1 MASDFFK
8 KFVDGLGDDETSVA
22 SEGKSSAESSGFID
36 SGSYIFNAALSGSI
50 YGGFPNNKA
59 IVLAGDPATGKTFFA
74 LGMVKSFL
82 SANPKARVF
91 YFDTESAVTN
101 EMMAARGIDTSRV
114 AKSEPETIER
124 FRTVAIK
131 VLDTYMAIDAAD
143 RFPMLMVLDSL
154 SALPSSKEVG
164 DITEGKDTKD
174 MTKPGLIK
182 GAFRVLRL
190 KMARAQV
197 PFIVTNHIYSVIGA
211 YVPTKEV
218 AGGSGAKYAADTLV
232 FLSKSKDKDDDKMVR
247 GSVIKVRMV
256 KSRLSREETKVSTRI
271 LFDGGLDRYYGLLE
285 PAEAAGLVKK
295 IANKYEF
302 PDGRKAFEKAV
313 LGSPEKYFTKDLLD
327 KLDAALKPQFT
338 YTADGDEP
346 EDGGTDDDAE

>member
-1 MASDFFK
+1 MAVDFFK
-8 KFVDGLGDDETSVA
+8 KFVNDLGDAETSVA
-22 SEGKSSAESSGFID
+22 ADGTSSAESSGFID

-74 LGMVKSFL
+74 LGLVKNFL
-82 SANPKARVF
+82 QMNPKARVF

-101 EMMAARGIDTSRV
+101 EMMTARGIDTSRV
-114 AKSEPETIER
+114 AKSEPDTIER

-131 VLDTYMAIDAAD
+131 VLDAYMEIPVED
-143 RFPMLMVLDSL
+143 RFPLLMVLDSL
-154 SALPSSKEVG
+154 SAMPSSKEVG

-174 MTKPGLIK
+174 MTKPGIIK

-211 YVPTKEV
+211 YVPTKEM

-232 FLSKSKDKDDDKMVR
+232 FLSKSKDKDDEKTVR
-247 GSVIKVRMV
+247 GNVIKVRMV

-271 LFDGGLDRYYGLLE
+271 LFDGGLDRFYGLLE
-285 PAEAAGLVKK
+285 PAEAAGIVKK
-295 IANKYEF
+295 VSNKYEF
-302 PDGRKAFEKAV
+302 PDGTKAFEKKV
-313 LGSPEKYFTKDLLD
+313 LAEPEKFFTKELLD
-327 KLDAALKPQFT
+327 QLDVALKPQFT
-338 YTADGDEP
+338 YTADVVESEDEA
-346 EDGGTDDDAE
+346 DD